1 MTAGEIIRK
10 ARESKGFTMQELAD
24 RSGTSLQTIFKIET
38 NRVSPKMD
46 TMLALIEAMDYEVV
60 FKPKYKGGYY
70 GE

>member
-10 ARESKGFTMQELAD
+10 ARESRGFTMQELAD

>member
-38 NRVSPKMD
+38 NSVTPRMD
-46 TMLALIEAMDYEVV
+46 TMLALIEAMDYEIV

>member
-1 MTAGEIIRK
+1 MTAGEIIRT

-38 NRVSPKMD
+38 NRVVPRMD
-46 TMLALIEAMDYEVV
+46 TMLALIEAMDYEIV

>member
-38 NRVSPKMD
+38 NRVTPRMD
-46 TMLALIEAMDYEVV
+46 TMLALIEAMDYEIV

>member
-1 MTAGEIIRK
+1 MTAGEIIRT

-24 RSGTSLQTIFKIET
+24 RSGASLQTIFKIET

>member
-1 MTAGEIIRK
+1 MTAGEIIRT

-38 NRVSPKMD
+38 NRVVPRMD
-46 TMLALIEAMDYEVV
+46 SMLALIEAMDYEIV

>member
-24 RSGTSLQTIFKIET
+24 RSGTSLQTVFKIET
-38 NRVSPKMD
+38 NRVVPRMD
-46 TMLALIEAMDYEVV
+46 TMLALIEAMDYEIV

-70 GE
+70 DE

>member
-10 ARESKGFTMQELAD
+10 ARETRGFTMQELAD

-38 NRVSPKMD
+38 NRVTPRMD
-46 TMLALIEAMDYEVV
+46 TMLALIEAMDYEIV

-70 GE
+70 DE

>member
-1 MTAGEIIRK
+1 MTTGEIVRT
-10 ARESKGFTMQELAD
+10 ARETRGYTMQELAD

-38 NRVSPKMD
+38 NRVTPRMD
-46 TMLALIEAMDYEVV
+46 TMLALIEAMDYEIV

>member
-24 RSGTSLQTIFKIET
+24 RSGMSLQTIFKIET

-70 GE
+70 DE

>member
-1 MTAGEIIRK
+1 MTAGEIIRT

-38 NRVSPKMD
+38 NRVTPRMD
-46 TMLALIEAMDYEVV
+46 TMLALIEAMDYEIV
-60 FKPKYKGGYY
+60 FKPKYKGGCY

>member
-1 MTAGEIIRK
+1 MTAGEIIRT

-38 NRVSPKMD
+38 NRVVPRMD

>member
-24 RSGTSLQTIFKIET
+24 RSGTSLQTVFKIET
-38 NRVSPKMD
+38 NKVVPRMD

>member
-1 MTAGEIIRK
+1 MTAGEIIRT

-38 NRVSPKMD
+38 NRVTPRMD
-46 TMLALIEAMDYEVV
+46 TMLALIEAMDYEIV

>member
-46 TMLALIEAMDYEVV
+46 TMLALIEAMDYEIV

>member
-1 MTAGEIIRK
+1 MTAGEIIRT
-10 ARESKGFTMQELAD
+10 ARESTGFTMQELAD

-38 NRVSPKMD
+38 NRVTPRMD
-46 TMLALIEAMDYEVV
+46 TMLALIEAMDYEIV

>member
-1 MTAGEIIRK
+1 MTAGEIVRK

-38 NRVSPKMD
+38 NRVTPRMD
-46 TMLALIEAMDYEVV
+46 TMLALIEAMDYEIV

>member
-38 NRVSPKMD
+38 NRMSPKMD
-46 TMLALIEAMDYEVV
+46 TMLALMEAMDYEIV

>member
-24 RSGTSLQTIFKIET
+24 RSGMSLQTIFKIET

>member
-1 MTAGEIIRK
+1 MTAGEITRK

-38 NRVSPKMD
+38 NRVTPRMD
-46 TMLALIEAMDYEVV
+46 TMLALIEAMDYEIV

-70 GE
+70 DE

>member
-1 MTAGEIIRK
+1 MNIAEIVKTTRK
-10 ARESKGFTMQELAD
+10 RKGLIMKQLAD

-38 NRVSPKMD
+38 NRVVPRMD
-46 TMLALIEAMDYEVV
+46 TMLALMEAMDYEIV

>member
-1 MTAGEIIRK
+1 MNIAEIVKTTRK
-10 ARESKGFTMQELAD
+10 RKGLTMKQLAD

>member
-1 MTAGEIIRK
+1 MNIAEIVKTTRK
-10 ARESKGFTMQELAD
+10 RKGLTMKQLAD

-38 NRVSPKMD
+38 NRVVPRMD
-46 TMLALIEAMDYEVV
+46 TMLALMEAMDYEIV

>member
-1 MTAGEIIRK
+1 MTAGEIIRT